1 MTMRTLFNRTPLL
14 DSADVERTRQEIRD
28 YFHATCD
35 RYEQLFDMLAS
46 DEAFYRK
53 PISLRHPLIL
63 NRCSLSASMK

>member
-14 DSADVERTRQEIRD
+14 DSADAERTRQEIRD

-46 DEAFYRK
+46 VVCPADDQPGVIGRV
-53 PISLRHPLIL
+53 I
-63 NRCSLSASMK
+63 